1 MDHGKAASGD
11 LLPRKDARISRPRTV
26 KDKRGGEVK
35 GCLGIR
41 DWISHQGSPGDDN
54 GCWGCV
60 FSGEL
65 KLTVPNGTFTGE
77 VQDTK
82 RDEKAPKFK
91 WMLNDNI
98 EQCKD
103 YEKGMVSMHATPVY

>member
-1 MDHGKAASGD
+1 MCALPRMFQDGEATHDGKAANGD

-41 DWISHQGSPGDDN
+41 DRISHQGSPGDDN

-65 KLTVPNGTFTGE
+65 KPTVPNGTL
-77 VQDTK
+77 QAK
-82 RDEKAPKFK
+82 
-91 WMLNDNI
+91 
-98 EQCKD
+98 CKIQ
-103 YEKGMVSMHATPVY
+103 KG